1 MKEGV
6 QYVKTEEYG
15 GYHGIG
21 VCHHWRTG
29 AAD

>member
-6 QYVKTEEYG
+6 QYVETEEHG

-29 AAD
+29 AVD